1 MIAITVAAL
10 LADAA
15 LLFFTISRL
24 WRSRGEGASLRIQ
37 IFAALAVATLLGAL
51 VTGIV
56 AVAEDAYQ
64 HGIPP
69 VLTRIA
75 PKALLLATLLLGG
88 AAAGAALVGRRLS
101 RSVEELTE
109 AASRI
114 AEGELDAHLPR
125 GSGREMRR
133 LAKALS
139 SMRSELEGRPYAAAF
154 LRDAWHDLKTPAAA
168 VKATVEVLED
178 GALEDLDQAKRFLA
192 NLRRSS
198 DQLER
203 TLDDLV
209 TLARLETSTLA
220 EDRRAV
226 VGELVEHAVD
236 EVRPLADARGVKV
249 TLDDQSNGVEL
260 ACDADAIAR
269 ALGNLLDN
277 AVNASPQGEV
287 QLHLSATDAILVIEV
302 ANSPGQVPEEM
313 RARLFHRAATSRKG
327 SGSGLGLA
335 ITRAAV
341 EAHRGRVKFVSMGP
355 PEVRVRVELPL

>member
-1 MIAITVAAL
+1 MTAVTVAAL
-10 LADAA
+10 IADAA
-15 LLFFTISRL
+15 LLFFTLSRL

-56 AVAEDAYQ
+56 AVAEDAYA
-64 HGIPP
+64 HGVLP
-69 VLTRIA
+69 VLARIA

-114 AEGELDAHLPR
+114 AEGALDTHLPR

-133 LAKALS
+133 LAKALG

-178 GALEDLDQAKRFLA
+178 GALEDLEQARRFLA

-220 EDRRAV
+220 EDKRAIAGDIV
-226 VGELVEHAVD
+226 TQAVD
-236 EVRPLADARGVKV
+236 ALRPLAEARGVSL
-249 TLDDQSNGVEL
+249 TLVDQSRGAEIK
-260 ACDADAIAR
+260 CDADALSR
-269 ALGNLLDN
+269 ALGNLIDN
-277 AVNASPQGEV
+277 AVNASPQGTVEV
-287 QLHLSATDAILVIEV
+287 ALSASSAQLTIDV

-355 PEVRVRVELPL
+355 PEVRVRIELPL